1 MKDFL
6 KDIEDRRR
14 RQKEEAARVLASLT
28 PIVEEEE
35 VEEPEIEVDFHQ
47 ELPEVPAEEIEN
59 YSGQNKQFEETITS
73 LQTAL
78 QEKDS
83 KIQKL
88 EDELKLA
95 QEKIQQL
102 EEKAGTER
110 YPEGATATNSST
122 NEKVVYKNGKW
133 VPLDEEN

>member
-78 QEKDS
+78 QEKDF

-95 QEKIQQL
+95 QEKILKL